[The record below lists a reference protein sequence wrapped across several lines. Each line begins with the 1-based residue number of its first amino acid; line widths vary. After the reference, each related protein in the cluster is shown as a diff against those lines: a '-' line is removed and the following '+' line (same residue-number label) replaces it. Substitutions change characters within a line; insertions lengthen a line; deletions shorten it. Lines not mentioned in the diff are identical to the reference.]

1 MDNDNGS
8 VWIDCNAKNCKY
20 LVHLCCI
27 GLSCKGEGE
36 EMFVKN
42 TKILL

>member
-8 VWIDCNAKNCKY
+8 VWINANAMNCKCFVY
-20 LVHLCCI
+20 LYCI
-27 GLSCKGEGE
+27 DLSCKGEDE
-36 EMFVKN
+36 KMFVKI